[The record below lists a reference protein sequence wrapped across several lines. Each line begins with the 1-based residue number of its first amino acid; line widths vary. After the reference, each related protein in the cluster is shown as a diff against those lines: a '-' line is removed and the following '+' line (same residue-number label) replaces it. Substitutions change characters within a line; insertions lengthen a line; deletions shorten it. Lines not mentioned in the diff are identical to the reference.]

1 MKKKLLF
8 TFACVMALMAGF
20 VSCTNDDFEE
30 FAPVAEMQK
39 SAMTRAV
46 GGMTQEEV
54 QARLDEL
61 GEKYGAS
68 VMIADDQDIS
78 SVGEDYFTYVDNFLK
93 NGIISNNNA
102 VQIMNDECIDEV
114 AVASSSLAG
123 ILLEDGV
130 LYSGRF
136 LEPTLLNCIIN
147 WAITSNPITYYVSAE
162 PNIKD
167 GTTNAFIDYFSPFS
181 GDLSNPRFGYT
192 GVYYSLFPSEGGGLD
207 EPIIID
213 KPLANI
219 NNSIINSNNWGDSVT
234 CEANYD
240 KNNDGLIDSEYYNMC
255 YKLNFVG
262 GKTEDTEPYDM

>member
-1 MKKKLLF
+1 
-8 TFACVMALMAGF
+8 MALMAGF

-93 NGIISNNNA
+93 NGITSNNNA

-114 AVASSSLAG
+114 AVASSSLSAF
-123 ILLEDGV
+123 LLEDGV
-130 LYSGRF
+130 LYSGSF
-136 LEPTLLNCIIN
+136 LEASVLNCVIS
-147 WAITSNPITYYVSAE
+147 WAVTSNPITYYVFAE
-162 PNIKD
+162 PQIKD
-167 GTTNAFIDYFSPFS
+167 GLTNAVIDYFSPFS
-181 GDLSNPRFGYT
+181 GDLSNPIFSYSGY
-192 GVYYSLFPSEGGGLD
+192 YYSYYPIALD
-207 EPIIID
+207 SSVVN
-213 KPLANI
+213 KPLPPI
-219 NNSIINSNNWGDSVT
+219 LDNNFVPIDH
-234 CEANYD
+234 D
-240 KNNDGLIDSEYYNMC
+240 KDNDGLLDKDFFGSSYSKYF
-255 YKLNFVG
+255 LG
-262 GKTEDTEPYDM
+262 GKTEYTEPYDM